1 MRSGYLPGL
10 DGEHRRVTAGSR
22 ILDREREDVG
32 PRVVRESLSSSGM
45 SLLKRRLLSGGAWAF
60 GGRLAMAF
68 MALASNALLA
78 RLLSPQ
84 DLGTY
89 FLAFSV
95 VLVGG
100 QWGAGLGQAVVRF
113 VSESIGLDQF
123 ARARRVLSRALVLGV
138 LGSLVIGTAYSLFGQ
153 SIGNDVFNAPA
164 LAAVTGLVAGW
175 MVVSAL
181 QVFLSEAHRGFQD
194 IRLATIFGGLS
205 TGVLLTASLGVLWSL
220 GYRAS
225 LFTALLLT
233 VGAGLASVSL
243 SGWLLRRKAASLPS
257 RLAKDDIGFGGIMR
271 VALPLL
277 VVNLTQIVLTQADLW
292 ILGAF
297 RPQQEVALYGAA
309 ARTVILVAMPMLV
322 VNSVVSPLIA
332 GMYAQGRRRELERV
346 LRATASLAGIPAF
359 LLLAGFALLG
369 GPILGLVFGDYY
381 REGATVLVLLSL
393 GQMVN
398 VWVGACGIALVMT
411 GNHITVM
418 AITVA
423 SSVVMVVGGLNV
435 VGPYG
440 ATGVAAAAATGV
452 AICNISFW
460 LMAKRK
466 TGMWTHMGFT
476 GLSDLLKAVSRAS
489 E

>member
-1 MRSGYLPGL
+1 MAS
-10 DGEHRRVTAGSR
+10 
-22 ILDREREDVG
+22 
-32 PRVVRESLSSSGM
+32 
-45 SLLKRRLLSGGAWAF
+45 LKRRLLSGGAWAF
-60 GGRLAMAF
+60 GGRLAMVF
-68 MALASNALLA
+68 TALASNALLA

-84 DLGTY
+84 DLGAY

-123 ARARRVLSRALVLGV
+123 ARARHVLGRALVLGV
-138 LGSLVIGTAYSLFGQ
+138 LGSLVIGTAYLLSGQ
-153 SIGNDVFNAPA
+153 TIGNDLFHAPA
-164 LAAVTGLVAGW
+164 LAAVTGLVTGW
-175 MVVSAL
+175 MVVTGL
-181 QVFLSEAHRGFQD
+181 QVLLSEAHRGFQD

-220 GYRAS
+220 GYQVNLS
-225 LFTALLLT
+225 TALLFT
-233 VGAGLASVSL
+233 VAAGLASVSL
-243 SGWLLRRKAASLPS
+243 AGWLLHRKASSLPPQG
-257 RLAKDDIGFGGIMR
+257 AKDDVGFGGIMR

-277 VVNLTQIVLTQADLW
+277 VVNLTQLTLTQADLW

-297 RPQQEVALYGAA
+297 RSQQEVALYGAA
-309 ARTVILVAMPMLV
+309 ARTVILVVMPMLI

-346 LRATASLAGIPAF
+346 LRATATLAGIPAF
-359 LLLAGFALLG
+359 LLLAVFALLG

-381 REGATVLVLLSL
+381 RGGAMVLVLLSI
-393 GQMVN
+393 GQLVN

-423 SSVVMVVGGLNV
+423 SSLVMVVGGLNV

-476 GLSDLLKAVSRAS
+476 GLSDLLRTVNRAN